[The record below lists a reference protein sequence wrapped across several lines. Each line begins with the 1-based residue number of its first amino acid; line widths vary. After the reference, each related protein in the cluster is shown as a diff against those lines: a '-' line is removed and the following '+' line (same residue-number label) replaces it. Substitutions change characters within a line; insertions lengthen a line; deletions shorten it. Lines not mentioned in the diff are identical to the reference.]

1 MRQHVNP
8 LSLFHQLPRPLPP
21 ITELFPAAA
30 QPLHLDVGCARG
42 RFLMA
47 MAECFPLRNHLG
59 VEIRRPLVDAA
70 EQERLA
76 TGLTNLRFAYRNA
89 NVSLPAWLEGLPN
102 GVLELV
108 TIQFPDPWFK
118 KKHNK
123 RRVLQPD
130 LLRGIAAALAPG
142 RRLFLQSDVRGVIDP
157 MVDLVEHYGWFERPP
172 GQNSPWLE
180 ENPLAVA
187 SEREALV
194 LRQGLP
200 VHRALYERNRQPL
213 PAADSP

>member
-21 ITELFPAAA
+21 IGELFPAAG

-47 MAECFPLRNHLG
+47 MAESFPLRNHLG

-70 EQERLA
+70 EKDRLA
-76 TGLTNLRFAYRNA
+76 AGLTNLRFEYRNA
-89 NVSLPAWLEGLPN
+89 NVSLPGWLEGLPA
-102 GVLELV
+102 GVLDLV
-108 TIQFPDPWFK
+108 TFQFPDPWFK
-118 KKHNK
+118 RRHNK

-130 LLRGIAAALAPG
+130 LLHGIATALAPG
-142 RRLFLQSDVRGVIDP
+142 RRLFLQSDVKGVIDP
-157 MVDLVEHYGWFERPP
+157 MVELVERSGWFKHPP
-172 GQNSPWLE
+172 GLNSPWLE
-180 ENPLAVA
+180 ESPLTVT

-194 LRQGLP
+194 ARQGLP
-200 VHRALYERNRQPL
+200 VHRVLYERNRQPL